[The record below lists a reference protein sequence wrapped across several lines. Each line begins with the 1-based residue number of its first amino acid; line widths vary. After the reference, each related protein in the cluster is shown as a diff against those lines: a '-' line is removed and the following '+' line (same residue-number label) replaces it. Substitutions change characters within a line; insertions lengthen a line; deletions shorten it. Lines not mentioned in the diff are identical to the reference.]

1 MDLKIRLR
9 NYAFWISVA
18 SFIVLI
24 LQTFGVTF
32 DLGQYDK
39 VVNSVLSLL
48 VLLGIINNPT
58 TENKGFLDD

>member
-24 LQTFGVTF
+24 LQTFGVDI
-32 DLGQYDK
+32 DLGQYEE

-58 TENKGFLDD
+58 TENKGYLDD